1 MQTDRVEDECDA
13 SLPINKNKTQV
24 SAPFRKHIRNPY
36 YVYTLKMSRLFYIAQ
51 TELVRKSY
59 QSIDSKKNALRRND
73 LNFIMAR
80 FKFEATFHH
89 QPRDLIDLL

>member
-24 SAPFRKHIRNPY
+24 SAPFRKHVRNPY
-36 YVYTLKMSRLFYIAQ
+36 HAYTLKMSRLFYIAQ

-59 QSIDSKKNALRRND
+59 QNIDGKKKRITEKRSK
-73 LNFIMAR
+73 FYHG
-80 FKFEATFHH
+80 TV
-89 QPRDLIDLL
+89 